1 MWCEEG
7 SRSVGEVRLRVG
19 GLSVV
24 LSRSGTPVVEDVSFV
39 VPAGKI
45 MGLVGESGSGKTTV
59 GLALLNY
66 ARRGLTIASGSVEI
80 AGTSILALSG
90 SALRRARGSL
100 VAYVPQ
106 DPASGLNPAMTLGRQ
121 LTEAVAIHSEHL
133 DQSETVEDRVARLL
147 DEVRLPGNRALRDCY
162 PHQVSGG
169 QAQRIGIAMAFAC
182 RPRLIVLDEPT
193 TGLDVTTQRHIIE
206 TIRELTDFHDVSA
219 VYVSHDLPVVAE
231 IADFTAVMYAGRLVE
246 HAPAAQLFTKARHPY
261 TVGLLKAAPTP
272 DRSTALVG
280 INGRPPRPGRW
291 PVGCVFAD
299 RCEFVTAECRVAEP
313 PLAPIASEHAV
324 RCIHPVQDAGRLPV
338 ADTTPVTAKS
348 ATGTL
353 RVDGLRA
360 NYGAITTLHDVGFSL
375 GAGQCLAIVGESGSG
390 KTTLARCL
398 VGLHA
403 SWSGEATFDGTRLDP
418 QVGRRRPE
426 DRRRIQYVFQN
437 PYASLNP
444 RQSVGENVEEPLRFF
459 ERLSRKDRRAKAL
472 DALDQVALGADF
484 ANRMP
489 DQLSGGERQRV
500 AVARALV
507 LDPDLLICDEI
518 TSALDV
524 SVQALLVEQLRELQ
538 HQRGLSMLFIT
549 HNLAVVRSIAQ
560 EVVVL
565 EHGRVV
571 EAGATE
577 HVLTAPEHPYTV
589 QLLADLPRFAEAGP
603 AGAPGT
609 PIVRNGAAL

>member
-1 MWCEEG
+1 MRSEED
-7 SRSVGEVRLRVG
+7 SPLVGEVRLRVE

-24 LSRSGTPVVEDVSFV
+24 LSRSKTAVVEDVSFS

-45 MGLVGESGSGKTTV
+45 IGLVGESGSGKSTV

-80 AGTSILALSG
+80 AGTSVLDLTG
-90 SALRRARGSL
+90 TALRRARGSL

-106 DPASGLNPAMTLGRQ
+106 DPASGLNPAITLGRQ
-121 LTEAVAIHSEHL
+121 LTEAVAIHS
-133 DQSETVEDRVARLL
+133 DQLHAGETIEDRVARLL
-147 DEVRLPGNRALRDCY
+147 DEVRLPGTRALRDCY

-206 TIRELTDFHDVSA
+206 TIRQLTDVHDVSA

-231 IADFTAVMYAGRLVE
+231 IADLTAVMYAGRLVE
-246 HAPAAQLFTKARHPY
+246 HAPAAQLFTEARHPY

-272 DRSTALVG
+272 DRSSALVG
-280 INGRPPRPGRW
+280 IKGRPPRPGWW
-291 PVGCVFAD
+291 PAGCVFAE
-299 RCEFVTAECRVAEP
+299 RCEFVTTECRTVQP
-313 PLAPIASEHAV
+313 PLAPIAPGHAL
-324 RCIHPVQDAGRLPV
+324 RCIHPVEDAGRLPV
-338 ADTTPVTAKS
+338 ADSMAITAKS
-348 ATGTL
+348 ATGAL
-353 RVDGLRA
+353 RVEGLHA
-360 NYGAITTLHDVGFSL
+360 NYGAITTLHDVAFSL
-375 GAGQCLAIVGESGSG
+375 GAGECLAIVGESGSG

-403 SWSGEATFDGTRLDP
+403 GWNGEATFDGTRLDP
-418 QVGRRRPE
+418 QVERRRPE

-459 ERLSRKDRRAKAL
+459 ERLSRKDCRARAM

-507 LDPDLLICDEI
+507 VDPDLLICDEI

-538 HQRGLSMLFIT
+538 QQRGLSMMFIT

-571 EAGATE
+571 EAGTAE

-589 QLLADLPRFAEAGP
+589 QLLADLPRFAQAQP
-603 AGAPGT
+603 A
-609 PIVRNGAAL
+609 AASHPNRAHNEVL